1 MKKPEKKSYIPI
13 IQRFSE
19 LVILSREILFG
30 VNTGDFFKRKT
41 QKEERSKYSKLNDEQ
56 KKEYILKPVN
66 YFYSFKLLSIFWAQF
81 ILEFLAFI
89 GFVIISFF
97 SLKKIVYYSW
107 TSLSPSNNDFDIS
120 YFISKIISYVELLF
134 LAPLAYLIINGFL
147 RIIFARYPN
156 VFSKEAID
164 PNKFKAKYFFI
175 SSLLGVIATSM
186 VKIIIG
192 TPLNFLTWKSFF
204 FCAGFPII
212 AHIIVF
218 FVILKF
224 YKILSNH

>member
-1 MKKPEKKSYIPI
+1 MKKPETSFIPI
-13 IQRFSE
+13 VQRFSE
-19 LVILSREILFG
+19 IVELSREILFG
-30 VNTGDFFKRKT
+30 VHTDDYLKRKM
-41 QKEERSKYSKLNDEQ
+41 QKTERLDYKTLEEIEKKKYVE
-56 KKEYILKPVN
+56 KPVN
-66 YFYSFKLLSIFWAQF
+66 YFYSIKLLIIFWTQF
-81 ILEFLAFI
+81 ILELLAFV
-89 GFVIISFF
+89 GFVLISFY
-97 SLKKIVYYSW
+97 SVKKIIYYSW
-107 TSLSPSNNDFDIS
+107 TSLRPNNPDFDIS
-120 YFISKIISYVELLF
+120 YFIGKIISYVELLF

-147 RIIFARYPN
+147 RIIFARYPQT
-156 VFSKEAID
+156 FSKEAID

-186 VKIIIG
+186 VKIIID
-192 TPLNFLTWKSFF
+192 TPENFSTWKSFF